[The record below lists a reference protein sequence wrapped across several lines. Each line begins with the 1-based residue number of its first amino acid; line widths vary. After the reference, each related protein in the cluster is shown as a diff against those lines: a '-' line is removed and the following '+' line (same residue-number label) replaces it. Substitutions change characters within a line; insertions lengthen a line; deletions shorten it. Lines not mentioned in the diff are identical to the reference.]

1 MVLKKIGSAALF
13 AAVLAA
19 GAVHAQEAEV
29 PYVKPVIADG
39 AVAASLTGKPGN
51 PEEGSKVVTTR
62 GIGNCLACHQSK
74 ALSKEQFQGNTA
86 PPLDGAAS
94 RYTVEQLRAIIVN
107 SKEALNPD
115 SIMPAF
121 YVPDP
126 APRVAEKFKGKTIMT
141 AQQVED
147 VVAYLATYKE

>member
-19 GAVHAQEAEV
+19 GTVMAQETEV

-39 AVAASLTGKPGN
+39 AVAASLTGNPGN
-51 PEEGSKVVTTR
+51 PEEGKKVVTAR
-62 GIGNCLACHQSK
+62 ALGNCLACHQSK
-74 ALSKEQFQGNTA
+74 ALEKEPFHGNTA
-86 PPLDGAAS
+86 PPLDGAGS
-94 RYTVEQLRAIIVN
+94 RYSVEQLRAILVN
-107 SKEALNPD
+107 SKEVLNPD
-115 SIMPAF
+115 SMMPAF

-126 APRVAEKFKGKTIMT
+126 APRMAEKFKGKTIMT